1 MEINYFYIWFRNEFM
16 MIVLFN
22 LDKFFIC
29 IFFMFFEIFNSIKI
43 EEDFMNFFRDKFF
56 DFILLMGE

>member
-43 EEDFMNFFRDKFF
+43 EEDVMNFFRDKFF